1 MQDRVVRELVI
12 NGVKVTAEYA
22 REDVEGVVVPLL
34 AELGRLQRGMDGR
47 LIAFLAAPP
56 GAGKSTLA
64 AVLEQLS
71 RERPGLVRVQA
82 LGMDG
87 FHYHADYIAAH
98 TVERGGVRVPMARV
112 KGAPESFD
120 VDKLRE
126 ALTALRGAD
135 GRFPV
140 YDRRLHDVVEDAV
153 AVDAPIVLLEGNWL
167 LLDDPAW
174 RALPRDYAI
183 YLDAPEDV
191 VYGRVIARRLATG
204 RTMAEAQRLWTECD
218 GPNAA
223 LCARCHTQPD
233 VLLRWNGG
241 RIDLVC
247 TYV

>member
-1 MQDRVVRELVI
+1 MQDRVGRELVI
-12 NGVKVTAEYA
+12 NGMKVTAEYA
-22 REDVEGVVVPLL
+22 REDVEDVFVPLL

-87 FHYHADYIAAH
+87 FHFHADYIAAH
-98 TVERGGVRVPMARV
+98 TVERGGERIPMARV

-120 VDKLRE
+120 VDKLRG
-126 ALTALRGAD
+126 ALEALRGEG

-153 AVDAPIVLLEGNWL
+153 AVDAPVLLLEGNWL
-167 LLDDPAW
+167 LLDAPEW

-183 YLDAPEDV
+183 YLDVPEEV
-191 VYGRVIARRLATG
+191 ARGRVIARRLATG
-204 RTMAEAQRLWTECD
+204 RTREEAERLWAECD
-218 GPNAA
+218 GPNAV
-223 LCARCHTQPD
+223 LCARCHTTPD
-233 VLLRWNGG
+233 ALLRWDVG
-241 RIDLVC
+241 RILRA
-247 TYV
+247 Y

>member
-22 REDVEGVVVPLL
+22 REDVEGVFVPLL
-34 AELGRLQRGMDGR
+34 AELGRRQRGMDGR

-71 RERPGLVRVQA
+71 RERPGLTRMQA

-87 FHYHADYIAAH
+87 FHFHADYIAAH
-98 TVERGGVRVPMARV
+98 TVERGGVRMPMARV
-112 KGAPESFD
+112 KVAPESFD

-126 ALTALRGAD
+126 ALAALRGAD

-140 YDRRLHDVVEDAV
+140 YDRRLHDVVENAV
-153 AVDAPIVLLEGNWL
+153 VVDAPIVLLEGNWL
-167 LLDDPAW
+167 LLDAPKW

-183 YLDAPEDV
+183 YLDVPEEV
-191 VYGRVIARRLATG
+191 ARGRVIARRLATG
-204 RTMAEAQRLWTECD
+204 RTREEAERLWAECD
-218 GPNAA
+218 GPNAV
-223 LCARCHTQPD
+223 LCAHCHTTPD
-233 VLLRWNGG
+233 ALLRWDAG
-241 RIDLVC
+241 RIMRA
-247 TYV
+247 Y

>member
-22 REDVEGVVVPLL
+22 REDVEGVFVPLL
-34 AELGRLQRGMDGR
+34 AELGRRQRGMDGR

-71 RERPGLVRVQA
+71 RERPGLTRMQA

-87 FHYHADYIAAH
+87 FHFHADYIAAH
-98 TVERGGVRVPMARV
+98 TVERGGERIPMARV

-120 VDKLRE
+120 VDKLRG
-126 ALTALRGAD
+126 ALEALRGEG

-153 AVDAPIVLLEGNWL
+153 AVDAPVLLLEGNWL
-167 LLDDPAW
+167 LLDAPEW

-183 YLDAPEDV
+183 YLNVPEEV
-191 VYGRVIARRLATG
+191 ARGRVIARRLATG
-204 RTMAEAQRLWTECD
+204 RTREEAERLWAECD

-223 LCARCHTQPD
+223 LCAHCHTTPD
-233 VLLRWNGG
+233 ALLRWDAG
-241 RIDLVC
+241 RILRA
-247 TYV
+247 Y

>member
-22 REDVEGVVVPLL
+22 REDVEGVFVPLL
-34 AELGRLQRGMDGR
+34 AELGRRQRGMDGR

-71 RERPGLVRVQA
+71 RERPGLTRMQA

-87 FHYHADYIAAH
+87 FHFHADYIAAH
-98 TVERGGVRVPMARV
+98 TVERGGVRMPMARV

-126 ALTALRGAD
+126 ALAALRGAD

-140 YDRRLHDVVEDAV
+140 YDRRLHDVVENAV
-153 AVDAPIVLLEGNWL
+153 AVDAPVLLLEGNWL
-167 LLDDPAW
+167 LLDAPEW

-183 YLDAPEDV
+183 YLDVPDEVAR
-191 VYGRVIARRLATG
+191 GRVIARRLATG
-204 RTMAEAQRLWTECD
+204 RTREEAERLWAECD
-218 GPNAA
+218 GPNAV
-223 LCARCHTQPD
+223 LCAHCHTTPD
-233 VLLRWNGG
+233 ALLRWDAG
-241 RIDLVC
+241 RIMRA
-247 TYV
+247 Y